1 MGLRERLLKKKQ
13 KLLAQMEKGRKV
25 SEQMKAER
33 IRKKVKRVSDMKPGA
48 KRAIVEGLMMRKS
61 PVEVMREEYERRKYK
76 RMKKE

>member
-48 KRAIVEGLMMRKS
+48 KRAIVEGLMMHKS